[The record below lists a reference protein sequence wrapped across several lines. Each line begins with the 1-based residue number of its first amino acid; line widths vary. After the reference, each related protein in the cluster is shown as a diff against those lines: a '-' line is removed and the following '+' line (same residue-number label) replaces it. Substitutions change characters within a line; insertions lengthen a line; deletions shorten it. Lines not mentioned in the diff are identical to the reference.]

1 MNQTD
6 ISVFD
11 LISFE
16 REIEW
21 SQMSQQ
27 KYRFPGL
34 LFLLEDLLVFLSF
47 SCYPKAFQQSL
58 TTIWVISAIYIINKY
73 LPASALKRRVTQIIY
88 SSFYY

>member
-1 MNQTD
+1 MNQID

-27 KYRFPGL
+27 KYRFQGL

-58 TTIWVISAIYIINKY
+58 TTI
-73 LPASALKRRVTQIIY
+73 
-88 SSFYY
+88 